1 MNRYAAAFVV
11 LAGLALAGTHPLHA
25 QVTVT
30 QVPLTPPAPGSPDAQ
45 LQAQGGQVFVERED
59 ARETR
64 DRLHELLRQHPPAI
78 GEILRRDPTLA
89 RPDYLATYPALNA
102 FIQQHPEIV
111 RNPSFFFGDY
121 EFQEDRPRDRSY
133 EMFRTVTD
141 GFGTLFIVGGLMTV
155 FIWLVRTVIDQRRW
169 IRVSRTQAEVH
180 GKLLDRL
187 TNNDDLLNYIQT
199 PAGRRFLESGPLLTA
214 DEPVKS
220 AAAPLSRIIMSL
232 QAGVVLASLG
242 MGFWISQTRFPE
254 DMGEGFF
261 IIGTLATALGI
272 GFAVAGGLAYVIS
285 SRFGLVTPPAAS
297 HD

>member
-1 MNRYAAAFVV
+1 MNRHAAAFVV
-11 LAGLALAGTHPLHA
+11 LASLAGPSTLHA
-25 QVTVT
+25 Q
-30 QVPLTPPAPGSPDAQ
+30 QF
-45 LQAQGGQVFVERED
+45 LQAPTAPTAPAAPAAPAQAQSQVSQVFVEQEN

-64 DRLHELLRQHPPAI
+64 DRLHQLLREHPPAI

-89 RPDYLATYPALNA
+89 RPDYLGPYPALNA

-121 EFQEDRPRDRSY
+121 EFREERPRDRSH
-133 EMFRTVTD
+133 EMFNTVVD
-141 GFGTLFIVGGLMTV
+141 GFGFLLIAGGLMTFV
-155 FIWLVRTVIDQRRW
+155 VWLVRSFIEQRRW
-169 IRVSRTQAEVH
+169 IRISRTQAEVH

-187 TNNDDLLNYIQT
+187 TNNADLLAYIQT
-199 PAGRRFLESGPLLTA
+199 PAGRRFLESGPLLSA
-214 DEPVKS
+214 DEPAKPA
-220 AAAPLSRIIMSL
+220 AAAPLSRIIISL

-272 GFAVAGGLAYVIS
+272 GFAASAALAYVIS